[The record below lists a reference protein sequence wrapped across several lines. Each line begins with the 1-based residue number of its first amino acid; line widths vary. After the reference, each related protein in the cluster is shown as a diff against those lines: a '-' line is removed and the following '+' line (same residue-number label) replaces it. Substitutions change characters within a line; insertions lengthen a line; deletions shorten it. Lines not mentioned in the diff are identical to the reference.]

1 MLSTLN
7 SVCTVDEVRDNYLL
21 LEVMP
26 NNFRKGQLQFYNI
39 GKDRKDI
46 SYINFRKFND
56 SLKCNLKCNRVFYIT
71 FCGIS
76 NRDCSVPEYLYLTF
90 NGNEVEYEGERHNNN
105 IFLKFNFQKTGST
118 IEEELNNLFTD
129 NIGVFI
135 QSYN

>member
-1 MLSTLN
+1 MVSTLN

-46 SYINFRKFND
+46 KYINFRDFND
-56 SLKCNLKCNRVFYIT
+56 SLKRNLRCNRVFYIT

-90 NGNEVEYEGERHNNN
+90 NGNEVEYESGKNNN
-105 IFLKFNFQKTGST
+105 NVFLKFNFQKSGPT

-129 NIGVFI
+129 NVGVFI

>member
-7 SVCTVDEVRDNYLL
+7 SVCTVDDITDNYLI

-26 NNFRKGQLQFYNI
+26 NNFRNGELQFYNI

-46 SYINFRKFND
+46 KYINFRDFND
-56 SLKCNLKCNRVFYIT
+56 SLKRNLRCNRVFYIT

-76 NRDCSVPEYLYLTF
+76 NKDCTVPEYLYLTF
-90 NGNEVEYEGERHNNN
+90 NGDEVDYDSKVDDNN
-105 IFLKFNFQKTGST
+105 IFLKFKFKKNGYT
-118 IEEELNNLFTD
+118 IEEELNNLFVQ